1 MKRFFLIPLAAAF
14 LLGACGDSGEDNDT
28 TTDNVDE
35 NPLEYSEMNEMSLK
49 PHGLNMK
56 FMVPDVASST
66 GAALEP
72 QVIHEDGDYLW
83 HVKIGKHF
91 HMVIED
97 YGKEKDKVKNEKA
110 RLIDLNKIFV
120 TEFLTDDAN
129 LIMYKRTLHD
139 DQGGKPSYHVYGEIL
154 IGGYTYILRSED
166 EGSLKPIIEDMLLTI
181 KSAKEI
187 GAVDPA

>member
-1 MKRFFLIPLAAAF
+1 MKRIFLLPLAAM
-14 LLGACGDSGEDNDT
+14 LVLSACGGSEDSTDE
-28 TTDNVDE
+28 TTDNVED
-35 NPLEYSEMNEMSLK
+35 NSLEYSEMNEMSLK
-49 PHGLNMK
+49 PYGLNMK

-72 QVIHEDGDYLW
+72 QVLHDDGDYLW

-97 YGKEKDKVKNEKA
+97 YGKEKDKVKNERA
-110 RLIDLNKIFV
+110 RLADLDKIFI
-120 TEFLTDDAN
+120 TEYFTDEPN
-129 LIMYKRTLHD
+129 LIMYKRTLHN
-139 DQGGKPSYHVYGEIL
+139 DQGGKPSYHVYGETL

-166 EGSLKPIIEDMLLTI
+166 EGSLKPIIEDMVLTI

-187 GAVDPA
+187 GAADPA

>member
-1 MKRFFLIPLAAAF
+1 MKRFFLIPLAASLF
-14 LLGACGDSGEDNDT
+14 LVSCGGSEDPIDE
-28 TTDNVDE
+28 TTDSEVDSS
-35 NPLEYSEMNEMSLK
+35 LEYSEMNEMSLK
-49 PHGLNMK
+49 SHGLNMQ

-72 QVIHEDGDYLW
+72 QVLHEDGDYMW
-83 HVKIGKHF
+83 DVKIGKHF

-110 RLIDLNKIFV
+110 RLADLDKIFV
-120 TEFLTDDAN
+120 TEYLTDEPN
-129 LIMYKRTLHD
+129 IIMYKRTLHE
-139 DQGGKPSYHVYGEIL
+139 DQGGKPSYHVYGETL

-181 KSAKEI
+181 KSAKE
-187 GAVDPA
+187 AVTVEPA